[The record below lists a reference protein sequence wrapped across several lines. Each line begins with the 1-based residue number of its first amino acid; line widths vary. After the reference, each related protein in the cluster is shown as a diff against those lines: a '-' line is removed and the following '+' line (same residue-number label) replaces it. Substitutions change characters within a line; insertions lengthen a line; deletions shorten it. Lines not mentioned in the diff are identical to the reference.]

1 MARKLKKSTLFFSWN
16 CFWSPA
22 LAHGMEQ
29 AGNDLCLLFLC
40 VCVWVSVCVRGE
52 GGIENGLMITT
63 LNTAPGLPEFLQWSK
78 ISLLYIISPMRT
90 PNMGSSMTQKQHMLK
105 SIHSAKILL
114 TKDLKDKPALNL
126 ALSQGNIWK
135 DLPLK
140 IVFKTFPFTIET
152 GFCDLHG
159 NKTAI

>member
-1 MARKLKKSTLFFSWN
+1 
-16 CFWSPA
+16 
-22 LAHGMEQ
+22 
-29 AGNDLCLLFLC
+29 
-40 VCVWVSVCVRGE
+40 
-52 GGIENGLMITT
+52 
-63 LNTAPGLPEFLQWSK
+63 
-78 ISLLYIISPMRT
+78 
-90 PNMGSSMTQKQHMLK
+90 MGSSMTQKQHMLK

>member
-1 MARKLKKSTLFFSWN
+1 
-16 CFWSPA
+16 
-22 LAHGMEQ
+22 
-29 AGNDLCLLFLC
+29 
-40 VCVWVSVCVRGE
+40 
-52 GGIENGLMITT
+52 
-63 LNTAPGLPEFLQWSK
+63 
-78 ISLLYIISPMRT
+78 
-90 PNMGSSMTQKQHMLK
+90 MLK

-152 GFCDLHG
+152 TETGDLVIY
-159 NKTAI
+159 TATKLQFEGIYSEFNMCS